1 MAKFEVKVL
10 SLVSTSDDQ
19 EAPSFSATGTIDGVA
34 FAAQTILWGPKGAKE
49 PIFKVVEGEAV
60 AQSLSASSF
69 TRGQRI
75 AIARACKLVRLGK
88 AEVVEATADVDGLTL
103 KELRAKAKELGVKG
117 THRKGI
123 TKAEVL
129 ELVKAAA

>member
-1 MAKFEVKVL
+1 MAKFNVEVL
-10 SLVSTSDDQ
+10 SLIATSEDL
-19 EAPSFSATGTIDGVA
+19 EAPAFEAVGLIDGTS
-34 FAAQTILWGPKGAKE
+34 FKAQTILWGPKGAKE

-75 AIARACKLVRLGK
+75 AIARACKMVRLGK
-88 AEVVEATADVDGLTL
+88 AELTEATKELDELTL

-123 TKAEVL
+123 TKVEVV
-129 ELVKAAA
+129 ELLKAS

>member
-1 MAKFEVKVL
+1 MAKFNVEVL
-10 SLVSTSDDQ
+10 SLIQTSEEDGAPAF
-19 EAPSFSATGTIDGVA
+19 EAVGLIDGVS
-34 FAAQTILWGPKGAKE
+34 FKAQTILWGPRGAKE

-75 AIARACKLVRLGK
+75 AIARACKMVRLGK
-88 AEVVEATADVDGLTL
+88 AELTNRAQGLDELTL

-123 TKAEVL
+123 TKAEVV
-129 ELVKAAA
+129 ELLKTA